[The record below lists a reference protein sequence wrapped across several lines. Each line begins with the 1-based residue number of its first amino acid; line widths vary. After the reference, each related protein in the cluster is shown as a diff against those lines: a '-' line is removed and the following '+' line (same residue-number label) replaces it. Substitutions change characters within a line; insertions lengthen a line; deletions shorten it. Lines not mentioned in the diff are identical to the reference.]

1 MATSGGGE
9 ETMVGRGAELAVF
22 DGLLAELSNGLGRS
36 VLVEGEPGIG
46 KTALVEAVLGRAREA
61 GFTVFRGT
69 CDELRQ
75 GLPLSVFVE
84 AFGMGEGPDQ
94 PRAEP
99 ALAFAGSSAAPRLS
113 RGWSVPWVE
122 GDPVA
127 VAVEQVL
134 TLVDRKCAVAP
145 LALAVDDLQWAD
157 EASLLVWQRLCRSTP
172 QLPLLLLGTC
182 RPVPYRAELDRLR
195 RGVRRDGGLFIA
207 LDRLGPGAVSEL
219 ATLLAGG
226 VPGARLAGWLELAGG
241 NPLYL
246 REMLDALAR
255 ARAVTVSGEIA
266 ELEGTRDVAR
276 ERRRPGADHALL
288 SLAGAI
294 ADRLDFVTEETRKV
308 LRTAAL
314 LGSEFTVTDLAV
326 TLERSAGS
334 LAEQVQEALAAGV
347 LESVGPRLRF
357 RHGLL
362 RQVLYE
368 AIPGPIRMALHRDAA
383 RALMTNGSPPERVA
397 ELVLSALDAADGWEV
412 EWVEAH
418 AARLAGRAPAI
429 AAELVEHALSHTA
442 QDDPR
447 HASLQDHLATVAF
460 VLARYDQAESVARRI
475 LEGAGDPERR
485 GQAQWILG
493 YCLMRTLRTE
503 QAVAL
508 AARGSDDPTVGG
520 AWRARLASLHAMAV
534 LTAGRYAEA
543 ERAAAHALAEGER
556 ADDAMTVGYAL
567 HVLSSARL
575 VAHDMDGCVKLTG
588 RALAVVGT
596 DPQLSELRLMLYAKQ
611 VSALANLDRFTEAAD
626 ELRAARALG
635 EGTGTPRMASYIVV
649 AGELAFQQGRW
660 DDALTEL
667 DALSGDP
674 DRRAYRPYHP
684 VLMDGIAA
692 LVAGHRDDQ
701 RSAERHLKALPDDLA
716 DVPFKRLN
724 SSYALLA
731 AAVSAERAGD
741 LRQALAALEV
751 ILEPAYEGLEHRSA
765 MLPMLVRLALA
776 VEASA
781 TARAAADAA
790 AAEAR
795 EARLPRTT
803 AAADWC
809 RGLLSSD
816 PKPVSVA
823 AGYHRSAGRLLENGN
838 ALEDCAY
845 LAAAT
850 GEPAV
855 ARDELTEA
863 LAVYSGLGA
872 AWDSRRALA
881 RLRPF
886 GIRPRGVGARRRA
899 RTGWEALTDMELR
912 IADLVGQGKS
922 NPDIAAGLLLSR
934 RTVETHVS
942 HILAKLQ
949 ARSRREVAELARR
962 QGAASG

>member
-9 ETMVGRGAELAVF
+9 ETVVGRGAELAVF
-22 DGLLAELSNGLGRS
+22 DGLLAELSNGVGRS

-75 GLPLSVFVE
+75 RLPLSVFVE
-84 AFGMGEGPDQ
+84 AFGMGEGPGQ
-94 PRAEP
+94 SRAEA

-134 TLVDRKCAVAP
+134 ALVDRKCAAAP

-157 EASLLVWQRLCRSTP
+157 EASLLAWQRLCRSTS

-207 LDRLGPGAVSEL
+207 LDGLGPGAVSEL

-266 ELEGTRDVAR
+266 ELEVARDVAP
-276 ERRRPGADHALL
+276 EGRRPGADHTLL

-294 ADRLDFVTEETRKV
+294 ADRLDFLTEETRKV

-314 LGSEFTVTDLAV
+314 LGSEFTVTDLSG

-334 LAEQVQEALAAGV
+334 LSEQVQEALAAGV

-368 AIPGPIRMALHRDAA
+368 AIPGPMRMVLHRDAA
-383 RALMTNGSPPERVA
+383 RALMTNGSPVERVA
-397 ELVLSALDAADGWEV
+397 ELVLSALDTADGWEV

-418 AARLAGRAPAI
+418 AARLARRAPAI
-429 AAELVEHALSHTA
+429 AAELVEHALSYTA
-442 QDDPR
+442 EGDPR
-447 HASLQDHLATVAF
+447 HASLQDQAATVAF
-460 VLARYDQAESVARRI
+460 VLARYDRAESVARRI
-475 LEGAGDPERR
+475 LESTRDPERR

-508 AARGSDDPTVGG
+508 ATRGSEDPAVGG
-520 AWRARLASLHAMAV
+520 AWRARLASLRAMAV

-543 ERAAAHALAEGER
+543 EQAAEHALAEGER
-556 ADDAMTVGYAL
+556 AEDPMTVGYAL
-567 HVLSSARL
+567 HVLSSARI
-575 VAHDMDGCVKLTG
+575 VAYDMGGCVDLTG

-596 DPQLSELRLMLYAKQ
+596 DPQLGELRLMLYAKQ
-611 VSALANLDRFTEAAD
+611 VSALANLDRFAEAGDA
-626 ELRAARALG
+626 LRAARALG
-635 EGTGTPRMASYIVV
+635 EGTGTPRMASYVVV
-649 AGELAFQQGRW
+649 AGELAYQQGRW
-660 DDALTEL
+660 DDTLTEL

-684 VLMDGIAA
+684 VLVHGIAA
-692 LVAGHRDDQ
+692 LIAGHRDD
-701 RSAERHLKALPDDLA
+701 RRTAECHLNALPDDLA
-716 DVPFKRLN
+716 AVPFKRLN

-731 AAVSAERAGD
+731 AAVAAEQAGD
-741 LRQALAALEV
+741 PRQALAALEA

-765 MLPMLVRLALA
+765 MLPMLVRLALS
-776 VEASA
+776 VESPA
-781 TARAAADAA
+781 TARAAAQAA

-795 EARLPRTT
+795 EARLPRMT

-809 RGLLSSD
+809 RGLLLSD
-816 PKPVSVA
+816 PNPVSA
-823 AGYHRSAGRLLENGN
+823 AVDCYRSAGRPLEIGN
-838 ALEDCAY
+838 ALEDCAH
-845 LAAAT
+845 LAAAK
-850 GEPAV
+850 GDLGA
-855 ARDELTEA
+855 ARDGLAEA
-863 LAVYSGLGA
+863 LAVYDLLGA

-886 GIRPRGVGARRRA
+886 GIRPRGGAARRA
-899 RTGWEALTDMELR
+899 RTGWAALTDTEVR
-912 IADLVGQGKS
+912 IAELVGQGKANS
-922 NPDIAAGLLLSR
+922 DIAAGLQLSR
-934 RTVETHVS
+934 RTVEAHVS

-962 QGAASG
+962 RDADSG